1 MLDGC
6 QLYSLNLVKSTPG
19 GRDDEKF
26 FSSDYEVFGEL
37 EMDKDIG
44 AVVVGYDCTFNYYKL
59 AKASIVLQ

>member
-1 MLDGC
+1 MDGISEE
-6 QLYSLNLVKSTPG
+6 LREVGIEPIG